1 MTDAARRDSLSDP
14 VPEKVAAEVRRLI
27 EHRLG
32 PDGAYDIVVHP
43 ASDHDG
49 DPIMV
54 VQVKHRLLDRT
65 LDLKKI
71 IDADRAAR
79 DAAWAAGEHRFLH
92 VSHIYDPKQKV
103 A

>member
-1 MTDAARRDSLSDP
+1 
-14 VPEKVAAEVRRLI
+14 
-27 EHRLG
+27 
-32 PDGAYDIVVHP
+32 
-43 ASDHDG
+43 
-49 DPIMV
+49 MV